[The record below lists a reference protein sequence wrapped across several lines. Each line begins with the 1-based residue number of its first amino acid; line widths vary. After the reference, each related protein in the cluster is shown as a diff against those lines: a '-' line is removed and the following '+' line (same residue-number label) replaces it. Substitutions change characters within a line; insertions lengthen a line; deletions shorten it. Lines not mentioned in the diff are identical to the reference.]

1 VGEAFVLTLGKITGV
16 LGDQNLIVDML
27 GRNLVGRVTI
37 LEMCKGHQGGRTKM
51 ASLIVREVI
60 GILRGA

>member
-37 LEMCKGHQGGRTKM
+37 LEMCKGHQGGRTEM
-51 ASLIVREVI
+51 ASLIVGEVI